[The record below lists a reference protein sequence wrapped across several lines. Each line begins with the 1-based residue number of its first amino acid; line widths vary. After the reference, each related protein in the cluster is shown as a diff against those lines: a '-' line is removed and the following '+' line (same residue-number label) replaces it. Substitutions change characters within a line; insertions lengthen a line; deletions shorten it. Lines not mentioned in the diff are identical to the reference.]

1 MILALVCILVA
12 LAGLGFALWRARQLR
27 RDVRRVLVLA
37 AMAAEAPC
45 EALSHVRLVP
55 PDDDLG
61 GAGTPDAD
69 SAGMDGLGK
78 ALPGSTSELDDD
90 IYVRVMKA
98 LNIFAEDNGYDVP
111 LPTIW
116 IAIASVTATAI
127 LGEDLA
133 AVLAGPGEGRDA

>member
-1 MILALVCILVA
+1 MILALVCILIV
-12 LAGLGFALWRARQLR
+12 LAGLGAALWRARQLR
-27 RDVRRVLVLA
+27 RDVRRVLA

-45 EALSHVRLVP
+45 PALSNVRIIP

-61 GAGTPDAD
+61 GAGTPDAEAT
-69 SAGMDGLGK
+69 SVAGLGE

-90 IYVRVMKA
+90 VYVRVMKA
-98 LNIFAEDNGYDVP
+98 LNVFAEDNGYDVP

-133 AVLAGPGEGRDA
+133 AVLAGPGFGGDTS